1 MTDRANDP
9 ILVRAQEV
17 AETELDVL
25 RGLRADD
32 LLLGALRSA
41 YLQGRIDR
49 SEELLR
55 AVNSARN
62 DVEIESAATAA
73 RSVA

>member
-1 MTDRANDP
+1 MTTPDP
-9 ILVRAQEV
+9 IRQRAQEV
-17 AETELDVL
+17 AETDLDVL
-25 RGLRADD
+25 RGLRTDD

-49 SEELLR
+49 SDELLR
-55 AVNSARN
+55 TFSAARN
-62 DVEIESAATAA
+62 NVEIESAATAA

>member
-1 MTDRANDP
+1 MTAPDP
-9 ILVRAQEV
+9 IPQRAQEV
-17 AETELDVL
+17 AEIELDVL
-25 RGLRADD
+25 RGLRTDD

-62 DVEIESAATAA
+62 DVEIESTATAA

>member
-1 MTDRANDP
+1 MTNPDP
-9 ILVRAQEV
+9 IRQRAQEV
-17 AETELDVL
+17 AEIELDVL
-25 RGLRADD
+25 RGLRTDD

-62 DVEIESAATAA
+62 DVEIESTATAA

>member
-1 MTDRANDP
+1 MTSPFDP
-9 ILVRAQEV
+9 IRQRAQEV

-25 RGLRADD
+25 RGLRTDD

-62 DVEIESAATAA
+62 DVEIESTATAA

>member
-1 MTDRANDP
+1 MTNPDP
-9 ILVRAQEV
+9 IRQRAQEV

-25 RGLRADD
+25 RGLRTDD

-62 DVEIESAATAA
+62 DVEIESTATAA

>member
-1 MTDRANDP
+1 MTAPDP
-9 ILVRAQEV
+9 IRQRAQEV

-25 RGLRADD
+25 RGLRTDD

-49 SEELLR
+49 SDELLR
-55 AVNSARN
+55 AFRAARN
-62 DVEIESAATAA
+62 DAEIESAATAA

>member
-1 MTDRANDP
+1 MTTPDP
-9 ILVRAQEV
+9 IRQRAQEV
-17 AETELDVL
+17 AEAELAASEGLHHLRTEHL
-25 RGLRADD
+25 A
-32 LLLGALRSA
+32 ALRRA
-41 YLQGRIDR
+41 YLQGRVDR

>member
-1 MTDRANDP
+1 MKVLLF
-9 ILVRAQEV
+9 LVGI
-17 AETELDVL
+17 VL
-25 RGLRADD
+25 LIASEIAR
-32 LLLGALRSA
+32 LGALRSA

-62 DVEIESAATAA
+62 DAEIESAATAA

>member
-1 MTDRANDP
+1 MTAPDP
-9 ILVRAQEV
+9 IRQRAQEV
-17 AETELDVL
+17 AEIELDVL
-25 RGLRADD
+25 RGLRTDD

-62 DVEIESAATAA
+62 DVEIESTATAA

>member
-1 MTDRANDP
+1 MTTPDP
-9 ILVRAQEV
+9 ICQRAQEV
-17 AETELDVL
+17 AETELDAL
-25 RGLRADD
+25 RGLRTDD

-62 DVEIESAATAA
+62 DVEIESTATAA

>member
-1 MTDRANDP
+1 MTNPDP
-9 ILVRAQEV
+9 IRQRAQEV
-17 AETELDVL
+17 AEIELDVL
-25 RGLRADD
+25 RGLRTDD

>member
-1 MTDRANDP
+1 MTTPDP
-9 ILVRAQEV
+9 IRQRAQEV

-25 RGLRADD
+25 RGLRTDD

-62 DVEIESAATAA
+62 DVEIESTATAA

>member
-1 MTDRANDP
+1 MTNPDP
-9 ILVRAQEV
+9 IRQRAQEV

-25 RGLRADD
+25 RGLRTDD

-55 AVNSARN
+55 AVNSARS
-62 DVEIESAATAA
+62 DVEIESTATAA

>member
-1 MTDRANDP
+1 MTNPDP
-9 ILVRAQEV
+9 IRQRAQEV

-25 RGLRADD
+25 RGLRTDD

>member
-1 MTDRANDP
+1 MTSPFDP
-9 ILVRAQEV
+9 IRQRAQEV

-25 RGLRADD
+25 RGLRTDD

-49 SEELLR
+49 SDEILR
-55 AVNSARN
+55 VVHSAARN
-62 DVEIESAATAA
+62 DAEIESAATAA

>member
-1 MTDRANDP
+1 MPTPDP
-9 ILVRAQEV
+9 IRQRAQEV

-25 RGLRADD
+25 RGLRTDD